1 MPAQLR
7 DSRFHRV
14 AGSCRLFEKHQKCGF
29 VPAGNPWEC
38 CDKTG
43 LSNRTILPTIC
54 QFRFGPFLQ
63 SNKVLAFEERF

>member
-29 VPAGNPWEC
+29 VPQAIRGNIVI
-38 CDKTG
+38 K
-43 LSNRTILPTIC
+43 LS
-54 QFRFGPFLQ
+54 F
-63 SNKVLAFEERF
+63 K